1 MFVSKV
7 ETLLYKLQSFSD
19 KCCLLSFQEGFSMKR
34 EKTVVD
40 VEVSED
46 KKKEIVGSL
55 LREHTTFGMGIERER
70 KRQEEIVS

>member
-1 MFVSKV
+1 
-7 ETLLYKLQSFSD
+7 
-19 KCCLLSFQEGFSMKR
+19 MKR

-40 VEVSED
+40 IEVSED

-70 KRQEEIVS
+70 KRQEEIVSLTVLCAHTAIFVTFNVLYILQTKH